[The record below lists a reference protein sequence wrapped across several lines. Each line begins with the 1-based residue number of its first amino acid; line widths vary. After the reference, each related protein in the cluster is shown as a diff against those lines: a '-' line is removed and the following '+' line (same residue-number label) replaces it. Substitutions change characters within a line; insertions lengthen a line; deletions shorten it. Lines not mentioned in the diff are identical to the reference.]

1 MEEKSLTTITSTNT
15 QPITSTVCQNRTLQ
29 PVHKTHTR
37 RCHKTSSSN
46 QHVPTP
52 DQHTNTDNSR
62 LLSTLDHH
70 VLRDTTNRLPHNIH
84 PNCPASHLVQ
94 QTTSLSQLSTHS
106 GLTMHTQSSLS
117 MHHHGLHTIVPQDM
131 YELNNNSPQV
141 SCSVARRKAIG
152 SNRYH
157 PWRNKTLQPIRGY

>member
-15 QPITSTVCQNRTLQ
+15 QPITSTVCQNRTVQ
-29 PVHKTHTR
+29 PVQKTPTRISHT
-37 RCHKTSSSN
+37 TSSTN
-46 QHVPTP
+46 QHVPTS
-52 DQHTNTDNSR
+52 DQHTNTDNNR
-62 LLSTLDHH
+62 LGSTLDHH

-84 PNCPASHLVQ
+84 PNCSASHPFQ
-94 QTTSLSQLSTHS
+94 QTMSLSQLSTQS
-106 GLTMHTQSSLS
+106 GLTTHTQSSLS

-157 PWRNKTLQPIRGY
+157 PWRNITLQPIRGY